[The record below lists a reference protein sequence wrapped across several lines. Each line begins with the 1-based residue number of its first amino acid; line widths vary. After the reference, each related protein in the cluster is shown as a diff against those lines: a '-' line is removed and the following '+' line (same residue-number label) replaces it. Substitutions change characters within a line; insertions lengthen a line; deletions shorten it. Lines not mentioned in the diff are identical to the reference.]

1 MALIRNYKN
10 LSAPWKPDEK
20 RGTDKKRVEIK
31 KKTADTESHF
41 DGGLTNQNLMRL
53 FFLSFFF
60 YAPFS
65 LPPCHTRLIPDAG
78 VSVLLC
84 LAVAYYYFLY
94 AAVVCMCSCVCVCAC
109 AHPTPPD
116 VLPCATL

>member
-78 VSVLLC
+78 VCFVWLSHIIIFYMPL
-84 LAVAYYYFLY
+84 
-94 AAVVCMCSCVCVCAC
+94 
-109 AHPTPPD
+109 
-116 VLPCATL
+116 